1 MLFFVLF
8 LTVQDEELF
17 DCSLDALS
25 SIISHPDTHKY
36 VNLLKSFLQ
45 QILSLESFLGQFLS
59 EGSYEMATAL
69 VSLFV
74 TFGETHSRMLIDWST
89 EDEVGRNA
97 TVRLVRII
105 LGVSSCNA
113 QFPTQETIS
122 EMPFGFWYIFQD
134 DMIACEPPQFQQAIA
149 TFGPI
154 YEELVN
160 ALMRKAMYSLSESEW
175 TVDQREAFRCYR
187 TDIADT
193 IMYCYVSISCRV
205 K

>member
-1 MLFFVLF
+1 M
-8 LTVQDEELF
+8 
-17 DCSLDALS
+17 
-25 SIISHPDTHKY
+25 
-36 VNLLKSFLQ
+36 
-45 QILSLESFLGQFLS
+45 
-59 EGSYEMATAL
+59 
-69 VSLFV
+69 SLFV

-89 EDEVGRNA
+89 EAEIGKQA

-105 LGVSSCNA
+105 LAISSCNA

-134 DMIACEPPQFQQAIA
+134 DMIACEPPQFQVAIA

-160 ALMRKAMYSLSESEW
+160 ALMRKAMYSLSENEW
-175 TVDQREAFRCYR
+175 TGDQRETFRCYR

-193 IMYCYVSISCRV
+193 IMYCYVRKTQSVELSFGTF
-205 K
+205 